1 MPNGNNS
8 AAMRGKLRLIRWLV
22 ACTQVPSWL
31 MWRPVGAALATRV
44 GPSRRRHHATP
55 QPHAARA
62 TRRHSGP
69 RPPAQAI
76 ARALQNEGRAVPARR
91 AVLPDRVYSNGTR
104 ITQALSLD

>member
-44 GPSRRRHHATP
+44 GPSRRRHHATLRRT
-55 QPHAARA
+55 PHAPRDATAARG
-62 TRRHSGP
+62 RRHRQSLEPCRMRGVQGLPGGP
-69 RPPAQAI
+69 SCQI
-76 ARALQNEGRAVPARR
+76 G
-91 AVLPDRVYSNGTR
+91 
-104 ITQALSLD
+104 